1 MQKLFEECEQIYK
14 TKYLIDGDTMIATT
28 LVLQQLQRNLEIV
41 EIHDSRVSYKI
52 IVNGPH
58 ALFASSV
65 AYKSDKTRRDAF
77 DTNKIC
83 TTIGNATRTIRRFFN
98 QERFRDFVFALN
110 LGNTAHDMA
119 VFVRKSNGTYHL
131 VHFNP
136 NEQTVSRTMNAFE
149 KSLGRK
155 TTRMG
160 YHPKSGNPN
169 GICSYLTWM
178 ELLRFILMNKNP
190 FIIENLLV
198 YNKVNK
204 TYCTNDELVKFRLEY
219 NKKVNKSYHE
229 KKSKVKK

>member
-14 TKYLIDGDTMIATT
+14 IKYLKDGDTMIATT

-41 EIHDSRVSYKI
+41 EIHDSNVSYKI

-77 DTNKIC
+77 DTSKIC

-98 QERFRDFVFALN
+98 QERFRDFVLALN
-110 LGNTAHDMA
+110 LGNAAHDMA
-119 VFVRKSNGTYHL
+119 VFVRKSNDAYHL

-136 NEQTVSRTMNAFE
+136 NERSVSRTMNVFE
-149 KSLGRK
+149 KSLAKK

-160 YHPKSGNPN
+160 YHPENGNTY
-169 GICSYLTWM
+169 GIWSKISLVTLQSQGHFCTYL
-178 ELLRFILMNKNP
+178 RNHISN
-190 FIIENLLV
+190 
-198 YNKVNK
+198 
-204 TYCTNDELVKFRLEY
+204 
-219 NKKVNKSYHE
+219 
-229 KKSKVKK
+229 